1 MIIMKKL
8 LKIKIKYIQKKE
20 EENLYKEHKIET
32 KKKQKKKEI

>member
-8 LKIKIKYIQKKE
+8 LKIKKNRYKKIGRK
-20 EENLYKEHKIET
+20 LKKEHKIET